1 MAVKI
6 KELLPIGTVVLLKK
20 AKKPLMIFGIKQIGQ
35 EEHTKEYDYIGVLY
49 PEGNVGTE
57 FQYLFDHEDID
68 QILFKG
74 YETPEREAFLNT
86 ITASYG
92 E

>member
-35 EEHTKEYDYIGVLY
+35 EENAKEYDYIGVLY

-86 ITASYG
+86 IAASYG